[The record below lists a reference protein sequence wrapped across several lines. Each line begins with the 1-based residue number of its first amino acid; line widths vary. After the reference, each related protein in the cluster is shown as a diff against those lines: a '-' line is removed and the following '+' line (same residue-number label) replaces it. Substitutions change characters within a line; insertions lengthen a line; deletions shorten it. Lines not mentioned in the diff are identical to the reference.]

1 MTEINLEK
9 VASEFSGAI
18 LFDGANSYKV
28 IQAYDFIDFH
38 ETKVKFRG
46 EVGELVE
53 SVDIYETMENS
64 KSLDISI
71 LNKETPNVNKL
82 IFQLTEEM
90 SKLTEFERNALI
102 KRLQQLDN

>member
-28 IQAYDFIDFH
+28 IQAAGFIDFF
-38 ETKVKFRG
+38 ETKLNFRG

-53 SVDIYETMENS
+53 SNTIYETMENS
-64 KSLDISI
+64 KPLDISI
-71 LNKETPNVNKL
+71 LSKETPNVNKIL
-82 IFQLTEEM
+82 FHVTEEM
-90 SKLTEFERNALI
+90 IDLTEFERKALI
-102 KRLQQLDN
+102 KRLQQLDK